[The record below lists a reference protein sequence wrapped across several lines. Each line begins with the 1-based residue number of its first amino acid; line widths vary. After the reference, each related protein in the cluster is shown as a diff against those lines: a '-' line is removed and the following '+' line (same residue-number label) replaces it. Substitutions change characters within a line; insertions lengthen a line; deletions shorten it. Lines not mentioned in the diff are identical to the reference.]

1 MEPFVLVDFM
11 IYKFSIVQISIQ
23 ENFVFSI
30 LRKKRLFDDFGNEVL
45 LAESSNNYRCIL
57 EPNEDIDGE
66 LAKIFAD
73 GAEINL
79 ELINFIHNE
88 LKSTLKIWWTAER
101 IEAYR
106 KSISN
111 TDD

>member
-1 MEPFVLVDFM
+1 MEPFVLVNFM
-11 IYKFSIVQISIQ
+11 IYKFSIAQISIQ

-73 GAEINL
+73 GAELNP
-79 ELINFIHNE
+79 ELINLLNNE
-88 LKSTLKIWWTAER
+88 LKLTLKIWWTTER
-101 IEAYR
+101 IVSYR
-106 KSISN
+106 N
-111 TDD
+111 LQ